1 MPTYN
6 ETYAYKATA
15 DTAAAVSNINSLV
28 SALQRLQSALSQT
41 QTVTQTYRGGMP
53 AGGGVAGTQ
62 TIGGVQLPPGA
73 KVSGGS
79 IQLPTMEMPENVT
92 RQVQLVQEKIG
103 DITTQTT
110 NTWKKNI
117 EGVVEPLKR
126 VTKVTED
133 FGSGNRIASTTI
145 EEFGEKAK
153 KGGAKVGEFDN
164 QVRRASNSITRH
176 LRIVAEAIIIY
187 ESFRIIQTVLSEW
200 VQVHREMDWAMT
212 QFRISTGATREE
224 LALYSQTVEGLAFA
238 TGTQRPEVFET
249 ATLAARLR
257 RPELA
262 VAGTQVEM
270 LFGTQSTE
278 AVRDL
283 FAIQQQF
290 REFGVSL
297 DDIMNNFARLIQAG
311 GLSGSEILDISE
323 TWGAFSRQ
331 FNEDL
336 EGISSLFVALGTV
349 LGETGGSLEVFMRHL
364 ERFYTDDAL
373 RQMFV
378 DYTGIQTVTGPEGYE
393 RREPMTNIL
402 RAVSQ
407 LTQQQIGD
415 IAEFMP
421 QELGQKSRQFFNS
434 MISQWD
440 IMEDVI
446 ERARTST
453 YTWQNAVEEA
463 SQSFE
468 IAARRIGVAWQN
480 LLAAIG
486 NTEFMRRLIEKTTYQ
501 LEYDALTL
509 SAGREAGFDWD
520 AIGTPGGSARAFLQ
534 GAFNLNDFIPSV
546 ADLPGLLDISRKAAF
561 LGIEDLASSR
571 VAAAM
576 GSVYSRLPQISQ
588 QENVQLFRNL
598 AEQFLKENPEIATRG
613 SELRQDDI
621 EKTAVLFSQFVA
633 SETGKEMAVAFV
645 SSLAAEWM
653 NLPMS
658 HPYTAALEA
667 LGISTG
673 QGGFAP
679 AGRTLLPYGGTTR
692 YTSPDYTETAKIKL
706 PKDIDLSDVLS
717 EYADLAVEL
726 QESLIETGFI
736 RAKSVPREGLPEF
749 FFTKLGI
756 SDKEPEKFLGDVLPQ
771 ELIAFMDEHG
781 TVVGVATGNV
791 ELFGNAIS
799 NLTAATNAAAQSL
812 FQLQGVTL
820 PSGLSFGEFQERY
833 AEALPAFQ
841 QFADANQ
848 IELGKMT
855 DVFVQS
861 AEGMPVAI
869 VEGFSPVMGVIINA
883 FNQEEQAAKQA
894 QNEADANAKQALAR
908 AEARHREAIGVW
920 ESILNKLPG
929 VTKATPVTDVD
940 YLINRPAGTYVEK
953 WDENVRQLRADVNN
967 ILGGRPTEYG
977 IGTNLFPDI
986 FTPEIMGFVKGAD
999 LDTQR
1004 RILMELQ
1011 GQAEEEF
1018 YNLERP
1024 WPEYEQR
1031 LGALVPAFQQ
1041 EVEKR
1046 QTRAQNLQNMQDFL
1060 ATQGFG
1066 VEQIEAIMET
1076 FEPPFKRIGDQVVS
1090 GVTDGVKEGYGE
1102 LKEAG
1107 KNMRKEFQLG
1117 LTGVDETKTSEA
1129 DKIKA
1134 KLLMSG
1140 FSLSDAAKAE
1150 ASVTFDEITS
1160 MFDTAVSEKEWASSL
1175 SSQMMANID
1184 ENVNMFLN
1192 VGSRI
1197 GDLLVKSS
1205 SSRFASAV
1213 ANAILEEV
1221 LKMLNSDE

>member
-92 RQVQLVQEKIG
+92 RQVRLIQEKIG
-103 DITTQTT
+103 DTTTQTT
-110 NTWKKNI
+110 DTWRRNI
-117 EGVVEPLKR
+117 NNMAEPVSR
-126 VTKVTED
+126 VTKVIEN
-133 FGSGNRIASTTI
+133 FGEGNKIASTTV
-145 EEFGEKAK
+145 EEFGHKAK
-153 KGGAKVGEFDN
+153 GTASRIGIFD
-164 QVRRASNSITRH
+164 QEVKRASNSITRH

-187 ESFRIIQTVLSEW
+187 EAFRIIQAVLSEW

-249 ATLAARLR
+249 ATLATRLR

-262 VAGTQVEM
+262 AAGTQVEM

-364 ERFYTDDAL
+364 EKFYTDDAL

-407 LTQQQIGD
+407 LTEQQIGD

-421 QELGQKSRQFFNS
+421 QDLGQKSRQFFNS

-468 IAARRIGVAWQN
+468 VAARRIGVAWQN
-480 LLAAIG
+480 LLASIG
-486 NTEFMRRLIEKTTYQ
+486 NTETMSRILNNIANWLEAGSLKTTAKRSGVDWESFNSKHWPSYLFQ
-501 LEYDALTL
+501 GGIGPYIPGL
-509 SAGREAGFDWD
+509 SDLDDIKERSKIA
-520 AIGTPGGSARAFLQ
+520 AIMGMPE
-534 GAFNLNDFIPSV
+534 V
-546 ADLPGLLDISRKAAF
+546 ADARMISN
-561 LGIEDLASSR
+561 LAS
-571 VAAAM
+571 
-576 GSVYSRLPQISQ
+576 VYNVLPQISQ
-588 QENVQLFRNL
+588 EENVDLLRDMIKRFL
-598 AEQFLKENPEIATRG
+598 AENPDIQREDKWDDTLTDA
-613 SELRQDDI
+613 ELADA
-621 EKTAVLFSQFVA
+621 AVRFSQFVA
-633 SETGKEMAVAFV
+633 SEAGKEMAVAFV

-673 QGGFAP
+673 DGGFAP

-692 YTSPDYTETAKIKL
+692 YTSPDYVETAKIKL

-726 QESLIETGFI
+726 QDSLIETGFI
-736 RAKSVPREGLPEF
+736 RTDAEG
-749 FFTKLGI
+749 K
-756 SDKEPEKFLGDVLPQ
+756 PEKFLGDVLPQ
-771 ELIAFMDEHG
+771 ELIAFLDEHG
-781 TVVGVATGNV
+781 IVIGVATGNV

-869 VEGFSPVMGVIINA
+869 VEGFSPIMGVIINA

-986 FTPEIMGFVKGAD
+986 FTPEIMGFVQGAD

-1024 WPEYEQR
+1024 WAEYEPR

-1060 ATQGFG
+1060 ASQGFG

-1107 KNMRKEFQLG
+1107 KNMRKEFQIG
-1117 LTGVDETKTSEA
+1117 LTGIDETKTSEA
-1129 DKIKA
+1129 DNIKA

-1140 FSLSDAAKAE
+1140 FSLSDTAKAE
-1150 ASVTFDEITS
+1150 ALVTFDEITS
-1160 MFDTAVSEKEWASSL
+1160 MFDTAVSEKDWAASL
-1175 SSQMMANID
+1175 SSYMLANID
-1184 ENVNMFLN
+1184 ENVDMFLN